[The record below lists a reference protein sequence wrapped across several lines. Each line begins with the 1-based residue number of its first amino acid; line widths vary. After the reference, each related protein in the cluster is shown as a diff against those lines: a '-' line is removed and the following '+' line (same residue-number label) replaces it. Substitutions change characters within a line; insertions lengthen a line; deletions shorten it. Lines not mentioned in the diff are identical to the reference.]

1 MILFALVEARTTP
14 APSSVMKGISW
25 CRVCSQ
31 ERSNQRFPSFLRR
44 GQEWWRSERRYGALP
59 FHTSHFTLLSPE
71 RSQESAPGG
80 STWLLYSQY
89 KAHVLGV
96 QRSCTHS
103 TKPMYYRRGKH
114 LLQSTYLPTAIYI
127 PSSCNLHT
135 FQLHATHLPA
145 AIYTP
150 SSRNLHTF
158 QPQTAQTT
166 FANSTPSCRGCDIFS
181 DMVIVSVKRS

>member
-1 MILFALVEARTTP
+1 MKMISGTTKIEFYAFNDTKRL
-14 APSSVMKGISW
+14 AP
-25 CRVCSQ
+25 
-31 ERSNQRFPSFLRR
+31 R
-44 GQEWWRSERRYGALP
+44 GRPL
-59 FHTSHFTLLSPE
+59 LLST
-71 RSQESAPGG
+71 ESFGG

-114 LLQSTYLPTAIYI
+114 LLQSTHP
-127 PSSCNLHT
+127 
-135 FQLHATHLPA
+135 PA

-158 QPQTAQTT
+158 QLQSTHPPAAIYIPFNCMLHTLQPQSEHLPAAIYIPSSRNLHTLQPQTAQTT
-166 FANSTPSCRGCDIFS
+166 FANSTPSCRGCDNFS